1 MRSEVP
7 KNCLWY
13 YTSSFEPVSST
24 NYRPHHHSYTHP
36 HLRYRTFRAYRAL
49 HLSRQ
54 KVHSLEI
61 VMQKYRTW
69 RPTFGNVGIVW
80 ASLVKNSHICD
91 RFFESSESRLC
102 MHWATGSS
110 KYFDCHHRKQIRSE
124 QRYNGPFSFI
134 SNNKLPM
141 NRKAYTM
148 QPGWLNSLSI
158 LIECHR
164 GLLQGF
170 SIKYIL

>member
-24 NYRPHHHSYTHP
+24 KYRPHHHSYTHP

-61 VMQKYRTW
+61 VMQKYRTR

-91 RFFESSESRLC
+91 RFLESSESRLC

-110 KYFDCHHRKQIRSE
+110 KYFDCHHRKHIRSE
-124 QRYNGPFSFI
+124 SNVTTDHSVSLVTINCPWTAKRILCSPADWIHCLFS
-134 SNNKLPM
+134 
-141 NRKAYTM
+141 
-148 QPGWLNSLSI
+148 
-158 LIECHR
+158 
-164 GLLQGF
+164 
-170 SIKYIL
+170 